1 VFERASRKFACYLG
15 AKKVR
20 AYLALSQNDRAQ
32 GQFLFCLDWAKI
44 QIETNNDRLVRIY
57 RFRMGEPIGRL
68 IAEVGH
74 DGIHLIEGFVLAD
87 SMLAKSR
94 G

>member
-1 VFERASRKFACYLG
+1 
-15 AKKVR
+15 
-20 AYLALSQNDRAQ
+20 
-32 GQFLFCLDWAKI
+32 
-44 QIETNNDRLVRIY
+44 
-57 RFRMGEPIGRL
+57 MGEPIGRL